1 MLYSGKKKVGKVNG
15 TKECDNLTKLYL
27 TTAVSRYSG
36 EQRIVYKRIT
46 LFSKMDFYLMRAMS
60 KCNIYRR
67 INDCYRYG
75 ERFLIQKL
83 IKFMVY
89 LF

>member
-15 TKECDNLTKLYL
+15 TIECDNLTKLYL

-36 EQRIVYKRIT
+36 EQRIVHKRIT
-46 LFSKMDFYLMRAMS
+46 FFSKMDLYLMRALS

-75 ERFLIQKL
+75 EQSLIQKS

-89 LF
+89 LS